1 MHSHN
6 KMEESRRSEES
17 KKSEQQ
23 KAEEH
28 PAEKKK
34 LSLAQKI
41 LLALLYGLVILMVV
55 FSFMALK
62 NKGQEGYDKCIQE
75 KCERKGQDFC
85 QKPREIQNCCQG
97 AGGKIGISGSQ
108 YVCVFDE
115 G

>member
-1 MHSHN
+1 MYSCTS
-6 KMEESRRSEES
+6 MEESRHTEEN

-28 PAEKKK
+28 HTEKK